1 MNQRQ
6 KLQWRGLRRLTR
18 LIPAVAL
25 ALLVAVAGGCRLD
38 AVVDVD
44 VQPDGSGMV
53 RVTITTDDDAVEL
66 IPELRSGL
74 RLDDIS
80 AAGWAI
86 GGPVDVPGGGVVIT
100 AQKQF
105 TASDQLQPILDE
117 IAGPGVL
124 FSDVRLVQTRT
135 FGRTDWDFSAVVN
148 PTPDLGAFSDAELG
162 AVLDGNMFGRPL
174 ADIIAQTGTPEDSFG
189 LEVALTMP
197 DDIASPGDAN
207 TGDEQASQAEQA
219 AQAAAGATVNLGE
232 VAGATAEWQFSYGDA
247 PETIGATAI
256 SERGEPGFWLNVSRA
271 AAVAFVIALVV
282 VAVFWVRGLIRT
294 PKGRGRRAM
303 RRATRT
309 RHQRAAE
316 RAAEA
321 HKPRQRLLRLVVVDA
336 HGIIVRPTDPLEG
349 LLLPVIRD
357 EIADI
362 DPELVRD
369 RHAKLVLG
377 RISPEEFWSDM
388 GLGPIASGMETRF
401 LSSYRLVPGLHQ
413 FLDKAE
419 ERSLPVAVVANQPR
433 RWGERLRR
441 MAQLEDSTA
450 LWLTS
455 AEVGAALPHPPL
467 LEATRRRMTVDAQDC
482 LYLSSVPEYLDMAAK
497 LQMNTAYFAA
507 SPADVLETSHT
518 LVKGFDDILRSRTGP

>member
-197 DDIASPGDAN
+197 RRHRL
-207 TGDEQASQAEQA
+207 TRRRQHRRR
-219 AQAAAGATVNLGE
+219 AG
-232 VAGATAEWQFSYGDA
+232 VAGRAGRAG
-247 PETIGATAI
+247 
-256 SERGEPGFWLNVSRA
+256 RRRRHGEPG
-271 AAVAFVIALVV
+271 
-282 VAVFWVRGLIRT
+282 
-294 PKGRGRRAM
+294 
-303 RRATRT
+303 
-309 RHQRAAE
+309 
-316 RAAEA
+316 
-321 HKPRQRLLRLVVVDA
+321 
-336 HGIIVRPTDPLEG
+336 
-349 LLLPVIRD
+349 
-357 EIADI
+357 
-362 DPELVRD
+362 
-369 RHAKLVLG
+369 
-377 RISPEEFWSDM
+377 
-388 GLGPIASGMETRF
+388 
-401 LSSYRLVPGLHQ
+401 
-413 FLDKAE
+413 
-419 ERSLPVAVVANQPR
+419 
-433 RWGERLRR
+433 
-441 MAQLEDSTA
+441 
-450 LWLTS
+450 
-455 AEVGAALPHPPL
+455 
-467 LEATRRRMTVDAQDC
+467 
-482 LYLSSVPEYLDMAAK
+482 
-497 LQMNTAYFAA
+497 
-507 SPADVLETSHT
+507 
-518 LVKGFDDILRSRTGP
+518 

>member
-1 MNQRQ
+1 M
-6 KLQWRGLRRLTR
+6 
-18 LIPAVAL
+18 
-25 ALLVAVAGGCRLD
+25 
-38 AVVDVD
+38 
-44 VQPDGSGMV
+44 
-53 RVTITTDDDAVEL
+53 
-66 IPELRSGL
+66 
-74 RLDDIS
+74 
-80 AAGWAI
+80 
-86 GGPVDVPGGGVVIT
+86 
-100 AQKQF
+100 
-105 TASDQLQPILDE
+105 
-117 IAGPGVL
+117 
-124 FSDVRLVQTRT
+124 
-135 FGRTDWDFSAVVN
+135 
-148 PTPDLGAFSDAELG
+148 
-162 AVLDGNMFGRPL
+162 
-174 ADIIAQTGTPEDSFG
+174 
-189 LEVALTMP
+189 
-197 DDIASPGDAN
+197 
-207 TGDEQASQAEQA
+207 
-219 AQAAAGATVNLGE
+219 NLGE